1 MPLGRIPKVCPLQ
14 SQSGWPSGV
23 TQLHHHE
30 PSAKGQKS
38 DTKVEEGELGGL
50 DMAYWWPCS
59 RQAYRMEDLRVIDNF
74 EEDRLREEDLAKEE
88 ENRQKKAVRAAR
100 GDRGGAGVVAG
111 WAGGVVR

>member
-1 MPLGRIPKVCPLQ
+1 
-14 SQSGWPSGV
+14 
-23 TQLHHHE
+23 
-30 PSAKGQKS
+30 
-38 DTKVEEGELGGL
+38 
-50 DMAYWWPCS
+50 
-59 RQAYRMEDLRVIDNF
+59 MEDLRVIDNF